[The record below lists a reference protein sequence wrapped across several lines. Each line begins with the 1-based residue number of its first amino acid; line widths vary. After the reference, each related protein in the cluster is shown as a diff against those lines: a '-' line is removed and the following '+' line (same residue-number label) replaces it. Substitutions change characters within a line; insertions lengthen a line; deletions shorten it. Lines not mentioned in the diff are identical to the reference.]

1 MDKRLTETI
10 KEAQKQYADFL
21 SEMKASGRVEDSAFD
36 MYLLLK
42 DIVGGAYEFETI
54 KECAD
59 VIIAK
64 IEEQ

>member
-21 SEMKASGRVEDSAFD
+21 NDMKASGRIEDNAFD

-42 DIVGGAYEFETI
+42 DIAGDGYSYETI
-54 KECAD
+54 QECARTL
-59 VIIAK
+59 ISK
-64 IEEQ
+64 IEEK